1 MGRVCK
7 LVASDSSLRRNRR
20 KRLRRTWSYK
30 RFGNFWEKE
39 VPQNSAEFFKENFRC
54 ERVFNILVT
63 RLPRLARKDTP
74 FRLAIPLEKRI
85 AVALFTLGSSSE
97 YRSIGIS
104 FGISKTMVGSIL
116 NEFCREVVR
125 ELSNEFLPPN
135 FMTQDKVSECVAGFE
150 NLGFPQCFGA
160 MDGCHIEVKPPTKN
174 KVDYHN
180 YRKWYSTVLFALV
193 DYRFIYIN
201 VGAPGRVHDSQP
213 YEQSKLKQLV
223 GKSSLFEENSK
234 IISGVSVPVVILGDS
249 AFKFTRN
256 VMKPYPFSVDASPER
271 RVFNYNLSKIRRV
284 VENAFGHLKARFR
297 RIGKGLEEM
306 SPITSRNIMEH
317 VAEKFEIVKTSII
330 NAMKRRLISLK
341 LDIASRHSRGILG
354 VNAQFYEHE
363 AIKIVT
369 LGIIELNKKHTGA
382 NLSAEIEN
390 ILQEFGLMK
399 NQIYSVTSD
408 NGRNI
413 IKSIELMNE
422 EADDSC
428 DDVEYELVH
437 QLNFFDKLMV
447 LQKMTSYHQQLGSSL
462 LQAMRSQMKTM
473 K

>member
-1 MGRVCK
+1 MGR
-7 LVASDSSLRRNRR
+7 
-20 KRLRRTWSYK
+20 KRD
-30 RFGNFWEKE
+30 
-39 VPQNSAEFFKENFRC
+39 
-54 ERVFNILVT
+54 NIL
-63 RLPRLARKDTP
+63 RK
-74 FRLAIPLEKRI
+74 FFIFELENNTNICKICQRALKGNYITNLKRHM
-85 AVALFTLGSSSE
+85 LDMHKKLYESE
-97 YRSIGIS
+97 I
-104 FGISKTMVGSIL
+104 
-116 NEFCREVVR
+116 REQENS
-125 ELSNEFLPPN
+125 ELSEKKKKISVTFTTN
-135 FMTQDKVSECVAGFE
+135 
-150 NLGFPQCFGA
+150 
-160 MDGCHIEVKPPTKN
+160 EVKDAC
-174 KVDYHN
+174 V
-180 YRKWYSTVLFALV
+180 
-193 DYRFIYIN
+193 
-201 VGAPGRVHDSQP
+201 
-213 YEQSKLKQLV
+213 QLV
-223 GKSSLFEENSK
+223 TIEKMPFAVL
-234 IISGVSVPVVILGDS
+234 DS
-249 AFKFTRN
+249 EAFKKLTSQI
-256 VMKPYPFSVDASPER
+256 FS
-271 RVFNYNLSKIRRV
+271 
-284 VENAFGHLKARFR
+284 
-297 RIGKGLEEM
+297 GLEM